1 MKLNKA
7 KMHFVKN
14 SKDLIAVEI
23 SKNKSLLKGKFFRNG
38 HNRKKS
44 CHDIC
49 DSRISWVKL
58 HQIGSCKYGRGGRRN
73 YQKSKYT
80 DDNEF
85 GTRRF
90 RNERYPCI

>member
-1 MKLNKA
+1 MTLKHHSLRAKKLNETDQTFTDQQLSVKLNKA

-23 SKNKSLLKGKFFRNG
+23 SKIKSLLKGKFFRNG

-58 HQIGSCKYGRGGRRN
+58 HQ
-73 YQKSKYT
+73 KS
-80 DDNEF
+80 NAI
-85 GTRRF
+85 RL
-90 RNERYPCI
+90 IM